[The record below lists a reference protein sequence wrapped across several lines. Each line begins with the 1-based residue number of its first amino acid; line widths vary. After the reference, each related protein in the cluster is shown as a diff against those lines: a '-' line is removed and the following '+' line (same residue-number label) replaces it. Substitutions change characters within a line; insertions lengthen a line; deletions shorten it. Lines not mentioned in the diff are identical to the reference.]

1 MHSFLDAKTMAKTLR
16 AALAE
21 RSVDIGHSDSLELVA
36 RQFGLKD
43 WNTLAARI
51 ESAGVPNGRIPAG
64 WIVHHGN
71 GRGPGERLHRLG
83 TDPARPGT
91 VLIESIVPAEIIG
104 GQFAT
109 LMQSVD
115 AADYRGR
122 RIRLSAELSG
132 EGIDQGAIWMRVDDA
147 AGKTLAFDNLFSR
160 GAEGVVTGT
169 IGWTERSIVLDVG
182 AEAASLHFGAMLKGV
197 GRLWARRFRLDEA
210 EETDQPIASYPRRP
224 NLDLGS
230 VA

>member
-1 MHSFLDAKTMAKTLR
+1 MHSFLDAKTMARTLR

-21 RSVDIGHSDSLELVA
+21 RRIDISHSDSLEVVA

-51 ESAGVPNGRIPAG
+51 DSAGSPNGHIPPG
-64 WIVHHGN
+64 WIVHHGH
-71 GRGPGERLHRLG
+71 GRAPGERMHRLG
-83 TDPARPGT
+83 TDPTKPGAL
-91 VLIESIVPAEIIG
+91 LIESIVPAEIIG

-109 LMQSVD
+109 LMQSID

-122 RIRLSAELSG
+122 RLRLSAQLSG

-147 AGKTLAFDNLFSR
+147 AGNTLAFDNLFSR

-169 IGWTERSIVLDVG
+169 LGWTERSIVLDV
-182 AEAASLHFGAMLKGV
+182 APEAASLHFGAMLKGV
-197 GRLWARRFRLDEA
+197 GRLWARNIDLDEA
-210 EETDQPIASYPRRP
+210 GEADQPIAPHPRRP
-224 NLDLGS
+224 NLDLGQ
-230 VA
+230 A